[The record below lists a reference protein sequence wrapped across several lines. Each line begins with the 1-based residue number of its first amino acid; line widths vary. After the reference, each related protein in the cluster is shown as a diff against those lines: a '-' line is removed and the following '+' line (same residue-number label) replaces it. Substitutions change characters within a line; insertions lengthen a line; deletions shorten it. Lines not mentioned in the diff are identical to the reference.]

1 MSIGKGAW
9 KAGKMCCGTV
19 EGNRRRK
26 KKRDFKNFSF
36 PFKTISKALNLHEFQ
51 SKSNARQ
58 GVFMISALSYT
69 REVE

>member
-1 MSIGKGAW
+1 MAKERGRPEKCAAALLWGI
-9 KAGKMCCGTV
+9 
-19 EGNRRRK
+19 EK

-51 SKSNARQ
+51 SKSSARQ

>member
-1 MSIGKGAW
+1 MAKERGRPEKCAAALLRGI
-9 KAGKMCCGTV
+9 
-19 EGNRRRK
+19 EEE

-51 SKSNARQ
+51 SKSSARQ

>member
-1 MSIGKGAW
+1 MAKERGRLEKCAAALLRGI
-9 KAGKMCCGTV
+9 
-19 EGNRRRK
+19 EEEE